1 VIRGPPTA
9 AGQRGEVRGYKKS
22 YGEDKLPSGFFYNL
36 YGLLPESSAVAV
48 TGLCKSEDT
57 CTAMYTENPPVSTE
71 KSFFTE
77 SALAD
82 MTEMCLGACK
92 KGMRPAKGKET
103 CVKLKDTCERA
114 SCDDPEKL
122 KACHCKENNVTVANA
137 TTMCAANSCLTD
149 LDACE
154 LDFCISGGDKAVG
167 ETYKAMK
174 TQVCEVA
181 CEKCKATGGTCS
193 SCTDS
198 PSCDPTCTHPTGAR
212 TTNTAGCESIRDKTE
227 CCSSYDGRPAWASD
241 CVPGDWHIPENI
253 PETEVLAQTPLEAN
267 GRHSSAGTGR
277 GLDSLSSMLMDD
289 ETNVKCQSQKW
300 IDLEAGREGKRSSC
314 NAPAPT
320 LWQQVGSDHEKCK
333 EGSEKSNVADR
344 AACQAKA
351 VAAGVEWYSLRKRKE
366 KAGYKCFYS
375 KTCVVK
381 EETTENWQ
389 RFEALWPQ
397 VGSDKEKCKET
408 NDQNGSSEQKGVANR
423 EACQAEAVAA
433 GVKWYSFRHNPT
445 EKNGQDS
452 HLCSYAKSCSKVSTN
467 TVNDW
472 QRFSTCKGPP
482 ASDSAPAPLWK
493 KAGSDNEKCQ
503 DASIKTVVADREE
516 CQAQAVCE
524 GSEWYS
530 FKDKFQDGG
539 YKCWIGGGQKGSC
552 GSVASAAKKWKRF
565 NAPTQQR
572 EE

>member
-1 VIRGPPTA
+1 MTHHH
-9 AGQRGEVRGYKKS
+9 
-22 YGEDKLPSGFFYNL
+22 
-36 YGLLPESSAVAV
+36 
-48 TGLCKSEDT
+48 LCQ
-57 CTAMYTENPPVSTE
+57 
-71 KSFFTE
+71 
-77 SALAD
+77 
-82 MTEMCLGACK
+82 MCLGGCK
-92 KGMRPAKGKET
+92 EGSRPAKGKT

-154 LDFCISGGDKAVG
+154 LDFCISGGDKEVG
-167 ETYKAMK
+167 KTYKAMK

-241 CVPGDWHIPENI
+241 CVPGDWPKFCSNGVINDKGNVCCDKQCGTCGGKDCSKRSGGKEACCSNWINGGKKEKMPMCKPNAKETRCNIPENA
-253 PETEVLAQTPLEAN
+253 VLAQTRLEAN
-267 GRHSSAGTGR
+267 GRHSSARTGR
-277 GLDSLSSMLMDD
+277 GLDSLSSMLMED

-300 IDLEAGREGKRSSC
+300 IDLEAGREEKVTSC
-314 NAPAPT
+314 NAPPPP
-320 LWQQVGSDHEKCK
+320 LWQQVGSNHEKCK
-333 EGSEKSNVADR
+333 EKEGSAHSKVADR
-344 AACQAKA
+344 AACQAEA

-366 KAGYKCFYS
+366 NAGYKCFYS

-381 EETTENWQ
+381 DGTEESWQ
-389 RFEALWPQ
+389 RFSSTTPPAPAPWQQ
-397 VGSDKEKCKET
+397 VGDDREKCTET

-433 GVKWYSFRHNPT
+433 GVKWYSFRQNPT
-445 EKNGQDS
+445 KKKGQDS
-452 HLCSYAKSCSKVSTN
+452 HLCSYAKSCSVVSTPTTN
-467 TVNDW
+467 EW

-482 ASDSAPAPLWK
+482 ASDSPPAPLWK
-493 KAGSDNEKCQ
+493 QAGSDNEKCK
-503 DASIKTVVADREE
+503 DASIKIKVANPEE

-530 FKDKFQDGG
+530 FKNKFQDGG

-552 GSVASAAKKWKRF
+552 SVAPGASKWKRF